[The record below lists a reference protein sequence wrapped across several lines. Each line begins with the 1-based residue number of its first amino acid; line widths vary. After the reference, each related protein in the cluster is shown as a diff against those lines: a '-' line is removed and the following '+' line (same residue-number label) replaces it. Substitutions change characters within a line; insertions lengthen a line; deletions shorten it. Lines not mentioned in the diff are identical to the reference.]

1 MYGIAIYGM
10 QAAMGLTALAAG
22 VAKIAG
28 ADFMVD
34 AFDALGLGASFR
46 LLAGAVEVMGGL
58 CLLMPKAGLLG
69 AVMLGSVVVGAAGL
83 TVGQVAG
90 RVLPGFEAGVMTQQ
104 AVSRSATQL
113 APVAFRDD
121 GMRI

>member
-1 MYGIAIYGM
+1 M

-90 RVLPGFEAGVMTQQ
+90 RVAGRGLPGFGAGGMTEQ